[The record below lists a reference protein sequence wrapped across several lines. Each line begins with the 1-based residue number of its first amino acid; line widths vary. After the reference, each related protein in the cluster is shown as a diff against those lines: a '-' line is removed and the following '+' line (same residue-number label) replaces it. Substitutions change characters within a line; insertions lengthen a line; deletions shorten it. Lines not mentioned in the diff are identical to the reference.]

1 MIAQRSWKSSNNEC
15 RMGMQ
20 DSQECPRLTLFLP
33 FLSSCLGVSD
43 SPHNQK
49 PLGNSQRV
57 DKVCGWA
64 TPLGYKTQDFPN
76 MPCIFTSASKSLI
89 KYFPQIK
96 RLANA
101 YLLTTSYRLTH
112 QKQQN
117 ATFPNSSTSILT
129 TLSLEIL
136 KHSIHL
142 VHLLLSH

>member
-1 MIAQRSWKSSNNEC
+1 
-15 RMGMQ
+15 
-20 DSQECPRLTLFLP
+20 
-33 FLSSCLGVSD
+33 
-43 SPHNQK
+43 
-49 PLGNSQRV
+49 
-57 DKVCGWA
+57 
-64 TPLGYKTQDFPN
+64 

-101 YLLTTSYRLTH
+101 YLLTTSYRLTR